1 MEMTMNV
8 CQYRRGGECVWLFI
22 YTYAGIRII
31 DMHLEKEE
39 RHISSVMRVTSTKVV
54 SNIEQNTKHAA
65 RATHT

>member
-1 MEMTMNV
+1 M
-8 CQYRRGGECVWLFI
+8 FI